1 MSLYKKLIKIQ
12 SNLSVPKNQYN
23 QFGKYKYRSCEDIIE
38 AVKPLLEENN
48 LTMTISDELV
58 LIGDRYYIKAKVTVY
73 DSEKGEKIETT
84 GYAREAENK
93 KGMDESQI
101 TGAASSY
108 ARKYAL
114 NGMFAIDDTK
124 DADATNDHDKKKPQ
138 TDKSNKTKYISMI
151 RRLYAQNQKKVEP
164 VIVEYLDKFNYDP
177 GNLENVK
184 ELDENKSQVLL
195 SAIQKKLEVNK

>member
-1 MSLYKKLIKIQ
+1 
-12 SNLSVPKNQYN
+12 
-23 QFGKYKYRSCEDIIE
+23 
-38 AVKPLLEENN
+38 
-48 LTMTISDELV
+48 MTISDELT
-58 LIGDRYYIKAKVTVY
+58 LIGDRYYIKATVTVI
-73 DSEKGEKIETT
+73 DGETGEKHEVH

-124 DADATNDHDKKKPQ
+124 DADATNDHDKKKPLEKPK
-138 TDKSNKTKYISMI
+138 TDKSNKAKYINMV

-195 SAIQKKLEVNK
+195 SAIQKKLEVDK